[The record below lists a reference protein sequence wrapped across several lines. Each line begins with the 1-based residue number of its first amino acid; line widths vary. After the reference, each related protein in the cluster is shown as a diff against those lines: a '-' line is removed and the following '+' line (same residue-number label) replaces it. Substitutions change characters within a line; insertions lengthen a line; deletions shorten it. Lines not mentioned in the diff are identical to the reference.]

1 MGLNK
6 CFANRRLLRHVL
18 EVLFLPRRRGLNPDI
33 IISLSGFYGVT
44 ESDKARFKILDKA
57 YQMGETFWDSADVYM
72 DNEDLIGK
80 WFKRTGK
87 RDEIFLATKFANLW
101 KDGQVTRRSDP

>member
-6 CFANRRLLRHVL
+6 CFASRRLLGHFL
-18 EVLFLPRRRGLNPDI
+18 EVHFLPRRRGLNPDI

-87 RDEIFLATKFANLW
+87 
-101 KDGQVTRRSDP
+101 